1 MMPRA
6 LSLTLATTISLAV
19 TAALAQ
25 TPQAEFSAP
34 PGGARSFVIV
44 SPAGRHGASYLWT
57 RPDGTVVLRET
68 GEVRGFGWDLEQTVR
83 YGANG
88 QPESIQVRGS
98 TPWGDA
104 AETFRIRDG
113 RARWDTPSDS
123 GSAPYDGRSQYLTHA
138 NNFIGIVPFLESLYA
153 APGRELSLLPG
164 GRARLVELDE
174 MRVGEGASKRSLTL
188 HVVEGIDLAPVP
200 VWMQGPAFFAYVDG
214 MGLLPESSA
223 DLLPALQRT
232 QDDALIARTAEIARR
247 FAASNPGPVAFTGVR
262 MFDADAGRFLANRTV
277 VVRDGRIAAVGGADS
292 VAVGDDVTVIDGA
305 GRTLV
310 PGLWDAHQHMGDGRN
325 GPMLFSL
332 GITSARDPGALPDQ
346 LVARNER
353 IARGELLLPTVWS
366 SIMIDV
372 PGPLQAQVAV
382 LVESAEEA
390 VAAVRHAAEQGVS
403 GLKFYS
409 STPPEW
415 LAPTITEAKRLG
427 MHVHGHVP
435 ATLRPMD
442 AVVAGLE
449 EITHINMVI
458 MEAMPEEVVD
468 GSNTVLRIEGPGRYA
483 KDVDLT
489 AEPMASLIQAL
500 AARRIVVDPTLTVFE
515 ATYTLDPGELPPA
528 YVPFSGTMP
537 TALERDLRLGGDQ
550 VPEDLTRA
558 DYRESFATLVA
569 LVGAL
574 HQAGVPIVA
583 GTDGLGLRLVRELEL
598 YVQAGLTPAEAL
610 QTATIA
616 PARVMGVD
624 TETGS
629 IAVGKEA
636 DLVLVE
642 GDPSE
647 DLGDLRHTRW
657 VMSDGVLMNADEL
670 REAAGFAGRPREDII
685 HLELEGRFEGDRR
698 SPR

>member
-1 MMPRA
+1 
-6 LSLTLATTISLAV
+6 
-19 TAALAQ
+19 
-25 TPQAEFSAP
+25 
-34 PGGARSFVIV
+34 
-44 SPAGRHGASYLWT
+44 
-57 RPDGTVVLRET
+57 
-68 GEVRGFGWDLEQTVR
+68 
-83 YGANG
+83 
-88 QPESIQVRGS
+88 
-98 TPWGDA
+98 
-104 AETFRIRDG
+104 
-113 RARWDTPSDS
+113 
-123 GSAPYDGRSQYLTHA
+123 
-138 NNFIGIVPFLESLYA
+138 
-153 APGRELSLLPG
+153 
-164 GRARLVELDE
+164 
-174 MRVGEGASKRSLTL
+174 
-188 HVVEGIDLAPVP
+188 
-200 VWMQGPAFFAYVDG
+200 
-214 MGLLPESSA
+214 
-223 DLLPALQRT
+223 
-232 QDDALIARTAEIARR
+232 
-247 FAASNPGPVAFTGVR
+247 
-262 MFDADAGRFLANRTV
+262 
-277 VVRDGRIAAVGGADS
+277 
-292 VAVGDDVTVIDGA
+292 
-305 GRTLV
+305 
-310 PGLWDAHQHMGDGRN
+310 
-325 GPMLFSL
+325 
-332 GITSARDPGALPDQ
+332 
-346 LVARNER
+346 
-353 IARGELLLPTVWS
+353 
-366 SIMIDV
+366 MIDV

-685 HLELEGRFEGDRR
+685 HLKLEGRFEGDRR